1 MKNNIK
7 TLTLSSIVIVETL
20 ILLLVCFY
28 KFSNNKKTAKAND
41 VSNELIFLN
50 NIKITA
56 SGDNSYVLNFLKNQD
71 TFVFV
76 KMSDKGFD
84 SMTFRDNSNNQ
95 GAISFDKEIGGYF
108 SIYDAGLGYVMD
120 NRLSQDEDFKFQR
133 IECFG
138 EKSYCYDI
146 KYDDDIVIKKKPLP
160 AVDYSD
166 SYN

>member
-7 TLTLSSIVIVETL
+7 TLTLSSIIIVETL
-20 ILLLVCFY
+20 ILLFVCFY
-28 KFSNNKKTAKAND
+28 KFSNNKKAAKAND
-41 VSNELIFLN
+41 VSSELNLLN
-50 NIKITA
+50 DIKITA
-56 SGDNSYVLNFLKNQD
+56 SGDNSYVLNFLKNKD

-76 KMSDKGFD
+76 KMSNKGFD

-95 GAISFDKEIGGYF
+95 GAIIFDKEIGGYF